1 MNLLFINSIIEEDW
15 ARFKSLA
22 LVLAIFYFCV
32 LLAILLDLAAGLEKA
47 KRQGEIRTSY
57 GLRKTIFKIR
67 DYFSV
72 IMLFTIA
79 DVVASIWFTLPFFTA
94 VGTIAMVFI
103 EAKSVYENKKD
114 VNKGIK
120 DLPDVLFQILKNKD
134 KSEELLK
141 FLESNNE
148 IQGKGV
154 GNG

>member
-1 MNLLFINSIIEEDW
+1 MNLLFINSIIDNDW
-15 ARFKSLA
+15 ERFKSLS

-141 FLESNNE
+141 FLESNNK